1 MGMVP
6 NLVTGVWV
14 GAEDRATH
22 FETIAYG
29 QGATMALPIWGLY
42 MKKCYENESLGI
54 SLEDFL
60 APEELNIPIDCE
72 SIKPAEIIT
81 SDAEDIE
88 GLGL

>member
-1 MGMVP
+1 
-6 NLVTGVWV
+6 
-14 GAEDRATH
+14 
-22 FETIAYG
+22 
-29 QGATMALPIWGLY
+29 